1 MGSSQEALDKVMQL
15 LTKALILTPLTLRE
29 PLLLYITATTQV
41 VGAVLIVE
49 RGEEEHALKV
59 QCPVYFVSCE
69 VLADAK
75 IRYPKSKSF
84 STPS

>member
-59 QCPVYFVSCE
+59 QCPVYFVSE